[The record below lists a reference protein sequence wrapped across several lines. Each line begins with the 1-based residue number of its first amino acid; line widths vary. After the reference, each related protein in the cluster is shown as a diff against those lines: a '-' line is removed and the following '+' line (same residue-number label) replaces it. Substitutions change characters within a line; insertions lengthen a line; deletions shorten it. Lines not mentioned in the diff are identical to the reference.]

1 MTINLM
7 YFCMAFSWGR
17 TRVFFFNAT
26 YVGIVIYTNHSIA
39 KLIRFIIAN
48 TAKGMVEILQGE

>member
-1 MTINLM
+1 M